1 MCSKIKLVQ
10 AGKASALNAW
20 ANQRCSIARGTT
32 LKAYQQVPELQSPLF
47 RSDSGSR
54 NCQRFTRRYVALSA
68 SRLRDSPALFAIEDA
83 TAGWAGYPGILISR
97 ASFMAP
103 APSRRKV
110 ALFDWITELR
120 VRESCLGPFHRSSS
134 FGASSA
140 PVHCR
145 IFCQRLPYFR
155 LLDISCAKLFGNWIF
170 KRMETAV
177 TQRRYRSSCDYR

>member
-1 MCSKIKLVQ
+1 MLGPTNGVRSLEVPRSKHTNRFQNNSL
-10 AGKASALNAW
+10 LY
-20 ANQRCSIARGTT
+20 
-32 LKAYQQVPELQSPLF
+32 L
-47 RSDSGSR
+47 RSDSGFK
-54 NCQRFTRRYVALSA
+54 NCQQFIRKYGALSA
-68 SRLRDSPALFAIEDA
+68 RRLRDSLALFAIKDA

-120 VRESCLGPFHRSSS
+120 ARESCLGPFHRSSS

-145 IFCQRLPYFR
+145 IFCQRLPYCGCWIYPVRNWLEIGSSKGWR
-155 LLDISCAKLFGNWIF
+155 LGL
-170 KRMETAV
+170 
-177 TQRRYRSSCDYR
+177 